1 MNTYVTI
8 KSRKRITAIA
18 VGIVLLSLLGQ
29 SAGNAYQYPALTSH
43 HKFRIFVSH
52 KSAVKAP
59 VVAALRALPAK
70 SSTASANLGATV
82 VNVPI
87 TPTTPIGFTGSINF
101 GDPTPVFTPSYSL
114 PSYISLPATP
124 VCGITTLGSIPLAPG
139 SYTVDCSQGGLPAF
153 IHYDDGGSGID
164 YVFTYPTI
172 SFVVNPPPLTSWT
185 LVAQPASYTIGGTV
199 PSLSAVA
206 TPPEALSSAASCNVY
221 ASADSS
227 YSTPLAVTSA
237 LSAGTYVI
245 HCAGT
250 PASGYASPTITDS
263 VLTVNAAPSL
273 TSWTLVAQPASY
285 TIGGTVPSL
294 SAVANPSGAISG
306 SASCGVYAVAD
317 LGYATPLAVTSALS
331 AGTYV
336 IHCTGT
342 PATGYAVATLVNG
355 SLTVSN
361 PSPTPPTNYIGH
373 TASYNLSG
381 GNGAV
386 PASINA
392 AEGAGYTVASG
403 FGLSKEGYTFGG
415 WTDGSHV
422 FAASSLQFMGTSDI
436 VLTAIWVSTASGDG
450 SGAQP
455 IVLPKT
461 PVTPPVVQTFTNHA
475 VASNLVA
482 NFAKIVDITFKSTV
496 VPVQHDAGTSIRL
509 TDGVQASLV
518 DQLNLLVTPVGVQ
531 VTAVKGWTGR
541 ISFPVVATQSGSEV
555 ELFIGVE
562 EDPASVLTPSFSLLN
577 PKQAKVTW
585 TANNSQVELNNIYL
599 GNQLACTSTKT
610 SCILPITSIA
620 NFKSTLKIESVGHQA
635 TYSTKVSPAYALKSL
650 VSAGIVHFNVG
661 SAELTNSAK
670 KTLASLVKT
679 LKALGVT
686 TVNLN
691 GHADATGLD
700 AVNKQL
706 SIARAAAVKTYLAKA
721 LPKLKFNG
729 KGFSSSVPA
738 KSNATASGR
747 SDNRRVEVLVG

>member
-1 MNTYVTI
+1 MNTYATI
-8 KSRKRITAIA
+8 NSRKRITAIA

-70 SSTASANLGATV
+70 ASPLANLDPATV
-82 VNVPI
+82 VLVPI
-87 TPTTPIGFTGSINF
+87 TPVLASGSTTITE
-101 GDPTPVFTPSYSL
+101 GDLTPTFTPSYSIPSTITL
-114 PSYISLPATP
+114 PRSPVCDVIEAPGVTHLGAGTFHADCSFASPALPASISYDDTGA
-124 VCGITTLGSIPLAPG
+124 GITYV
-139 SYTVDCSQGGLPAF
+139 YT
-153 IHYDDGGSGID
+153 
-164 YVFTYPTI
+164 FTYPQVTI
-172 SFVVNPPPLTSWT
+172 TVNAAATHNVLFDDGFGNIVATEPFVNGASVVAPADPTHAGYTFNGWSETLYGSAVSFPYTAASFADVTLHALWT
-185 LVAQPASYTIGGTV
+185 LIPTAPTAWTLTANNASYTIGGSMPT
-199 PSLSAVA
+199 
-206 TPPEALSSAASCNVY
+206 LSS
-221 ASADSS
+221 
-227 YSTPLAVTSA
+227 
-237 LSAGTYVI
+237 
-245 HCAGT
+245 
-250 PASGYASPTITDS
+250 
-263 VLTVNAAPSL
+263 
-273 TSWTLVAQPASY
+273 
-285 TIGGTVPSL
+285 
-294 SAVANPSGAISG
+294 VANPSGAISG

-317 LGYATPLAVTSALS
+317 SGYATPLAWHSLP
-331 AGTYV
+331 AGAYV
-336 IHCTGT
+336 IRCTGT

-361 PSPTPPTNYIGH
+361 PSPTPPTNYISH
-373 TASYNLSG
+373 TVSYNLSG

-482 NFAKIVDITFKSTV
+482 NFAKIVDSTFKSTV

-562 EDPASVLTPSFSLLN
+562 EDPASVLTPSFNLLN

>member
-1 MNTYVTI
+1 MNTYATI
-8 KSRKRITAIA
+8 NSRKRITAIA

-206 TPPEALSSAASCNVY
+206 NPSGAISESASCGVY
-221 ASADSS
+221 AVADLG
-227 YSTPLAVTSA
+227 YATPLAVTSA

-294 SAVANPSGAISG
+294 SAVATPPGALSVA
-306 SASCGVYAVAD
+306 ASCNVYASAD
-317 LGYATPLAVTSALS
+317 SYYSTPLAVTSALS

-342 PATGYAVATLVNG
+342 PASGYAVATLVNG

-361 PSPTPPTNYIGH
+361 PSSTPIVVTH
-373 TASYNLSG
+373 SVSYNLAG
-381 GNGAV
+381 GAGKV
-386 PASINA
+386 PSAITA
-392 AEGAGYTVASG
+392 PVGTGYTVASNA
-403 FGLSKEGYTFGG
+403 GLSKDGFLFGG
-415 WTDGSHV
+415 WSDGFQV
-422 FAASSLQFMGTSDI
+422 IPAGSLKSVGNTDI
-436 VLTAIWVSTASGDG
+436 VLTAIWNATPTG
-450 SGAQP
+450 SGEAAP

-461 PVTPPVVQTFTNHA
+461 PVVAPVAQVFTNHA

-482 NFAKIVDITFKSTV
+482 NFAKIVDITFKSTL
-496 VPVQHDAGTSIRL
+496 VPVAHDAGTSLRL
-509 TDGVQASLV
+509 TDGVQASLL
-518 DQLNLLVTPVGVQ
+518 DQLNLVLTPVGVQ

-541 ISFPVVATQSGSEV
+541 ISFPVVATQSGKDV
-555 ELFIGVE
+555 ELFVGVE
-562 EDPASVLTPSFSLLN
+562 EDPAPALVPIFNLLST
-577 PKQAKVTW
+577 KQAKISW
-585 TANNSQVELNNIYL
+585 TVNNSQVELYNIYL
-599 GNQLACTSTKT
+599 GNRLACTT
-610 SCILPITSIA
+610 SKNTCSLPINSIS
-620 NFKSTLKIESVGHQA
+620 NFKSALKIESVGHQA
-635 TYSTKVSPAYALKSL
+635 TYSTKVAPAYSLKSL
-650 VSAGIVHFNVG
+650 VSAGIVYFDLG
-661 SAELTNSAK
+661 SAALKKSAK
-670 KTLASLVKT
+670 KTLAALVVT

-686 TVNLN
+686 NVNLN

-700 AVNKQL
+700 AVNKRL
-706 SIARAAAVKTYLAKA
+706 SVSRANAVKAYLAKA

-729 KGFSSSVPA
+729 KGFSSTVPV
-738 KSNATASGR
+738 KSNSTAAGR
-747 SDNRRVEVLVG
+747 SDNRRVDVLVG

>member
-87 TPTTPIGFTGSINF
+87 TPTPPIGFTGSINF

-206 TPPEALSSAASCNVY
+206 
-221 ASADSS
+221 
-227 YSTPLAVTSA
+227 
-237 LSAGTYVI
+237 
-245 HCAGT
+245 
-250 PASGYASPTITDS
+250 
-263 VLTVNAAPSL
+263 
-273 TSWTLVAQPASY
+273 
-285 TIGGTVPSL
+285 
-294 SAVANPSGAISG
+294 NPSGAISG

-342 PATGYAVATLVNG
+342 PASGYAVATLVNG

-361 PSPTPPTNYIGH
+361 PSSTPIVVTH
-373 TASYNLSG
+373 SVSYNLAG
-381 GNGAV
+381 GAGKV
-386 PASINA
+386 PSAITA
-392 AEGAGYTVASG
+392 PVGTGYTVASNA
-403 FGLSKEGYTFGG
+403 GLSKDGFLFGG
-415 WTDGSHV
+415 WSDGFQV
-422 FAASSLQFMGTSDI
+422 IPAGSLKSVGNTDI
-436 VLTAIWVSTASGDG
+436 VLTAIWNATPTG
-450 SGAQP
+450 SGEAAP

-461 PVTPPVVQTFTNHA
+461 PVVAPVAQVFTNHA

-482 NFAKIVDITFKSTV
+482 NFAKIVDITFKSTL
-496 VPVQHDAGTSIRL
+496 VPVAHDAGTSLRL
-509 TDGVQASLV
+509 TDGVQASLL
-518 DQLNLLVTPVGVQ
+518 DQLNLVLTPVGVQ

-541 ISFPVVATQSGSEV
+541 ISFPVVATQSGKDV
-555 ELFIGVE
+555 ELFVGVE
-562 EDPASVLTPSFSLLN
+562 EDPAPALVPIFNLLST
-577 PKQAKVTW
+577 KQAKISW
-585 TANNSQVELNNIYL
+585 TVNNSQVELYNIYL
-599 GNQLACTSTKT
+599 GNRLACTT
-610 SCILPITSIA
+610 SKNTCSLPINSIS
-620 NFKSTLKIESVGHQA
+620 NFKSALKIESVGHQA
-635 TYSTKVSPAYALKSL
+635 TYSTKVAPAYSLKSL
-650 VSAGIVHFNVG
+650 VSAGIVYFDLG
-661 SAELTNSAK
+661 SAALKKSAK
-670 KTLASLVKT
+670 KTLAALVVT

-686 TVNLN
+686 NVNLN
-691 GHADATGLD
+691 GHADATGIY
-700 AVNKQL
+700 AVNKRL
-706 SIARAAAVKTYLAKA
+706 SVSRANAVKAYLAKA

-729 KGFSSSVPA
+729 KGFSSTVPV
-738 KSNATASGR
+738 KSNSTAAGR
-747 SDNRRVEVLVG
+747 SDNRRVDVLVG

>member
-1 MNTYVTI
+1 MDTYATI
-8 KSRKRITAIA
+8 NSRKRITAIA

-29 SAGNAYQYPALTSH
+29 SAGNAYQYPSLTSH

-87 TPTTPIGFTGSINF
+87 TPTPPIGFTGSINF

-206 TPPEALSSAASCNVY
+206 TPSGALSGDASCNVY
-221 ASADSS
+221 ASADSA
-227 YSTPLAVTSA
+227 YS
-237 LSAGTYVI
+237 
-245 HCAGT
+245 
-250 PASGYASPTITDS
+250 
-263 VLTVNAAPSL
+263 
-273 TSWTLVAQPASY
+273 
-285 TIGGTVPSL
+285 
-294 SAVANPSGAISG
+294 
-306 SASCGVYAVAD
+306 
-317 LGYATPLAVTSALS
+317 TPLAVTSALS

-342 PATGYAVATLVNG
+342 PASGYAVATLVNG

-361 PSPTPPTNYIGH
+361 PSPTPPTNYIIH
-373 TASYNLSG
+373 TVSYNLAG
-381 GNGAV
+381 GAGKV
-386 PASINA
+386 PSAITA
-392 AEGAGYTVASG
+392 PVGTGYTVASNA
-403 FGLSKEGYTFGG
+403 GLSKDGFLFGG
-415 WTDGSHV
+415 WSDGFQV
-422 FAASSLQFMGTSDI
+422 IPAGSLKSVGNTDI
-436 VLTAIWVSTASGDG
+436 VLTAIWNATPTG
-450 SGAQP
+450 SGEAAP

-461 PVTPPVVQTFTNHA
+461 PVVAPVAQVFTNHA

-729 KGFSSSVPA
+729 KGFSSTVPV
-738 KSNATASGR
+738 KSNSTAAGR

>member
-1 MNTYVTI
+1 M
-8 KSRKRITAIA
+8 
-18 VGIVLLSLLGQ
+18 
-29 SAGNAYQYPALTSH
+29 
-43 HKFRIFVSH
+43 SH

-59 VVAALRALPAK
+59 VAAALRALPAK
-70 SSTASANLGATV
+70 PLGTSANLNPASV
-82 VNVPI
+82 VPVHILPVTSGSTTI
-87 TPTTPIGFTGSINF
+87 TE
-101 GDPTPVFTPSYSL
+101 GDATPVFTPSYSV
-114 PSYISLPATP
+114 PSYITLPSVPACDVIEAPNTLHLLAGTYHVDCSFANPSLPA
-124 VCGITTLGSIPLAPG
+124 SI
-139 SYTVDCSQGGLPAF
+139 S
-153 IHYDDGGSGID
+153 YDDTVAGS
-164 YVFTYPTI
+164 
-172 SFVVNPPPLTSWT
+172 
-185 LVAQPASYTIGGTV
+185 
-199 PSLSAVA
+199 
-206 TPPEALSSAASCNVY
+206 
-221 ASADSS
+221 
-227 YSTPLAVTSA
+227 
-237 LSAGTYVI
+237 TYVYTFI
-245 HCAGT
+245 YDQVT
-250 PASGYASPTITDS
+250 
-263 VLTVNAAPSL
+263 LTVNPAATHAVIFDDGFTGTFATETFTNSGNVALPSAPTHAGYTFL
-273 TSWTLVAQPASY
+273 GWSERVNGSAVTFPYSPATFTDVILHALWRTNVITHHVTY
-285 TIGGTVPSL
+285 NLGGGGGTLPTQGDVAENTQFVLASSVGLTNSGSTFNKWSDGTNLFSPFATYTMGNSDVTL
-294 SAVANPSGAISG
+294 TATWTANPSS
-306 SASCGVYAVAD
+306 
-317 LGYATPLAVTSALS
+317 TPIVVTHS
-331 AGTYV
+331 V
-336 IHCTGT
+336 
-342 PATGYAVATLVNG
+342 
-355 SLTVSN
+355 
-361 PSPTPPTNYIGH
+361 
-373 TASYNLSG
+373 SYNLAG
-381 GNGAV
+381 GAGKV
-386 PASINA
+386 PSAITA
-392 AEGAGYTVASG
+392 PVGTGYTVASNA
-403 FGLSKEGYTFGG
+403 GLSKDGFLFGG
-415 WTDGSHV
+415 WSDGFQV
-422 FAASSLQFMGTSDI
+422 IPAGSLKSVGNTDI
-436 VLTAIWVSTASGDG
+436 VLTAIWNATPTG
-450 SGAQP
+450 SGEAAP

-461 PVTPPVVQTFTNHA
+461 PVVAPVAQVFTNHA

-729 KGFSSSVPA
+729 KGFSSTVPV
-738 KSNATASGR
+738 KSNSTAAGR

>member
-1 MNTYVTI
+1 MNTYATI
-8 KSRKRITAIA
+8 NSRKRITAIA

-29 SAGNAYQYPALTSH
+29 SAGKAYQYPSLTSH

-172 SFVVNPPPLTSWT
+172 SFVVNPPP
-185 LVAQPASYTIGGTV
+185 
-199 PSLSAVA
+199 
-206 TPPEALSSAASCNVY
+206 
-221 ASADSS
+221 
-227 YSTPLAVTSA
+227 
-237 LSAGTYVI
+237 
-245 HCAGT
+245 
-250 PASGYASPTITDS
+250 
-263 VLTVNAAPSL
+263 L

>member
-1 MNTYVTI
+1 M
-8 KSRKRITAIA
+8 
-18 VGIVLLSLLGQ
+18 
-29 SAGNAYQYPALTSH
+29 
-43 HKFRIFVSH
+43 
-52 KSAVKAP
+52 
-59 VVAALRALPAK
+59 
-70 SSTASANLGATV
+70 
-82 VNVPI
+82 
-87 TPTTPIGFTGSINF
+87 
-101 GDPTPVFTPSYSL
+101 
-114 PSYISLPATP
+114 
-124 VCGITTLGSIPLAPG
+124 
-139 SYTVDCSQGGLPAF
+139 
-153 IHYDDGGSGID
+153 
-164 YVFTYPTI
+164 
-172 SFVVNPPPLTSWT
+172 
-185 LVAQPASYTIGGTV
+185 AQPASYTIGGTV

-206 TPPEALSSAASCNVY
+206 NPSGAISGSASCGVY
-221 ASADSS
+221 AVADLG
-227 YSTPLAVTSA
+227 YATPLAVTSA

>member
-1 MNTYVTI
+1 MDTYATI
-8 KSRKRITAIA
+8 NSRKRITAIA

-29 SAGNAYQYPALTSH
+29 SAGNAYQYPSLTSH

-87 TPTTPIGFTGSINF
+87 TPTPPIGFTGSINF

-199 PSLSAVA
+199 SSLSAVA
-206 TPPEALSSAASCNVY
+206 TPPGALLGAASCNVY
-221 ASADSS
+221 ASADSY

-263 VLTVNAAPSL
+263 VLTVNAAPTL

-294 SAVANPSGAISG
+294 SAVATPSGALSG
-306 SASCGVYAVAD
+306 DASCNVYASAD
-317 LGYATPLAVTSALS
+317 SAYSTPLAVTSALS

-342 PATGYAVATLVNG
+342 PASGYAVATLVNG

-361 PSPTPPTNYIGH
+361 PSPTPPTNYIIH
-373 TASYNLSG
+373 TVSYNLAG
-381 GNGAV
+381 GAGKV
-386 PASINA
+386 PSAITA
-392 AEGAGYTVASG
+392 PVGTGYTVASNA
-403 FGLSKEGYTFGG
+403 GLSKDGFLFGG
-415 WTDGSHV
+415 WSDGFQV
-422 FAASSLQFMGTSDI
+422 IPAGSLKSVGNTDI
-436 VLTAIWVSTASGDG
+436 VLTAIWNATPTG
-450 SGAQP
+450 SGEAAP

-461 PVTPPVVQTFTNHA
+461 PVVAPVAQVFTNHA

-729 KGFSSSVPA
+729 KGFSSTVPV
-738 KSNATASGR
+738 KSNSTAAGR